1 MIIITSDQL
10 TCGLKE
16 NHFFL
21 KIQIGNNVYTSEPK
35 NITMKKI
42 LKLTLKAVTRHI
54 KDVARGLAW

>member
-10 TCGLKE
+10 TYDLKE

-21 KIQIGNNVYTSEPK
+21 KIQIGNNVYTSEQL

-42 LKLTLKAVTRHI
+42 LQLTVKAITKHI